1 MIIKVFIKKYLL
13 NQLKKKFDE
22 LKKLTYEIDHD
33 DLIYYFKNNF
43 DNDIELFRKIQSG
56 EMMLGNTKEPQNIFK
71 LNLNGI

>member
-56 EMMLGNTKEPQNIFK
+56 EMMLENTKEPQNIFK

>member
-22 LKKLTYEIDHD
+22 IKKLTYEIDHD

-56 EMMLGNTKEPQNIFK
+56 EMMLENTKELQNIFK